1 MTELPVKTSD
11 LVYPALIQ
19 RCGMIFAL
27 LVFIVFIMMW
37 LEGVRL
43 FVRKQDR
50 YHRAVGAG
58 FVFMLFD
65 QTLIIIAGST
75 GPTYRN
81 HAAIYFKRRNF
92 TYDQLYDRGTY
103 RSGVK

>member
-1 MTELPVKTSD
+1 MV
-11 LVYPALIQ
+11 
-19 RCGMIFAL
+19 FAL

-37 LEGVRL
+37 LEGVQL

-75 GPTYRN
+75 GLCPLLRTRP
-81 HAAIYFKRRNF
+81 AAARK
-92 TYDQLYDRGTY
+92 LLRG
-103 RSGVK
+103 K

>member
-1 MTELPVKTSD
+1 
-11 LVYPALIQ
+11 
-19 RCGMIFAL
+19 
-27 LVFIVFIMMW
+27 MMW
-37 LEGVRL
+37 LEGVQL

-75 GPTYRN
+75 GLCPLTG
-81 HAAIYFKRRNF
+81 ITLPFIS
-92 TYDQLYDRGTY
+92 
-103 RSGVK
+103 SGGSSLMISFMILGLIVAVSSNANTMPHR